1 MNRLIA
7 PLAIAGAL
15 LLAGC
20 ATSGAGTGGAE
31 TGGSPLGTWG
41 EDAKGSPHLEFL
53 EDGTLSGSDGCN
65 GIGGTYTDSDGTI
78 TVELGF
84 STLMACPGVDT
95 WLRDISTASVDGDA
109 LAVFDTDGSRI
120 GTLTRAG
127 S

>member
-20 ATSGAGTGGAE
+20 ATPGAGGGDSE
-31 TGGSPLGTWG
+31 TGGSPVGMWG
-41 EDAKGSPHLEFL
+41 EDTKGSPYLEFL

-84 STLMACPGVDT
+84 STLKACVGVDT

-109 LAVFDTDGSRI
+109 LAVFDTEGSRI